1 MNLLNKKIK
10 DKIKLL
16 DDIDKQ
22 YIPKV
27 KSKTGKNNIPIKK
40 ENDDEYINSFEKMKK
55 AQNENFDKVYSNFV
69 LVGNI
74 LEQNY
79 NNNKRNHSKSNN
91 NYDKY
96 PTKDDSSNFEY
107 NNIGDRLNNY
117 GKIIKSK
124 IELQRRI
131 NDSKIK
137 NKAKPI
143 INQTRNNKNI
153 KKNNSKS
160 NSKISNNNNKSK
172 SKQKSSDKKIMNTKS
187 NFTYHPELNKKSLL
201 LAKKLGPSSIRL
213 TKKKK
218 IQPEQELKPNI
229 FYVNLNKHRQNNTS
243 RKNTNNKDNNKNKNN
258 NKTIYDKMNNLYLRG
273 IEQKQKR
280 EKKINEIQ
288 KSKEDEYKNYPYK
301 PKINKIIPYY
311 STKNKIKK
319 NLTIISNASKN
330 KQIESKGEFK
340 NNSIYEKNYEWKKK
354 IEKEN
359 IKKKKISEEKIKN
372 FCTFHPNISEH
383 ISHTSNKKIKNKV
396 LEQINTY
403 VYKRRQNI
411 KYKKFEENYKRKKFY
426 IDGEGYTPRSTIPHE
441 FEFQTELRERSL
453 GKNKNRSCENFHI
466 NKNNKDKNSFKK
478 NLGNNEH
485 FWFFKE
491 EMNTNG
497 YNYNNNIYNINESNG
512 TKEANPHIQ
521 FDFIEAVNLLH
532 EKLDKLNI

>member
-107 NNIGDRLNNY
+107 NNIGDRLNKY

-143 INQTRNNKNI
+143 INQTRNNKNF

-160 NSKISNNNNKSK
+160 NSKISHNNNKSK

-187 NFTYHPELNKKSLL
+187 NFTYHPELNKK
-201 LAKKLGPSSIRL
+201 
-213 TKKKK
+213 KKKK
-218 IQPEQELKPNI
+218 
-229 FYVNLNKHRQNNTS
+229 
-243 RKNTNNKDNNKNKNN
+243 
-258 NKTIYDKMNNLYLRG
+258 
-273 IEQKQKR
+273 
-280 EKKINEIQ
+280 
-288 KSKEDEYKNYPYK
+288 
-301 PKINKIIPYY
+301 
-311 STKNKIKK
+311 
-319 NLTIISNASKN
+319 
-330 KQIESKGEFK
+330 
-340 NNSIYEKNYEWKKK
+340 
-354 IEKEN
+354 
-359 IKKKKISEEKIKN
+359 KKKK
-372 FCTFHPNISEH
+372 
-383 ISHTSNKKIKNKV
+383 KV
-396 LEQINTY
+396 
-403 VYKRRQNI
+403 K
-411 KYKKFEENYKRKKFY
+411 
-426 IDGEGYTPRSTIPHE
+426 
-441 FEFQTELRERSL
+441 
-453 GKNKNRSCENFHI
+453 
-466 NKNNKDKNSFKK
+466 
-478 NLGNNEH
+478 
-485 FWFFKE
+485 
-491 EMNTNG
+491 MN
-497 YNYNNNIYNINESNG
+497 
-512 TKEANPHIQ
+512 
-521 FDFIEAVNLLH
+521 
-532 EKLDKLNI
+532 

>member
-143 INQTRNNKNI
+143 INQTRNNKII

-187 NFTYHPELNKKSLL
+187 NFTYHPKLNKKSLL

-319 NLTIISNASKN
+319 NLTIISNTSKN

-359 IKKKKISEEKIKN
+359 IKKKKLKEETIQKL
-372 FCTFHPNISEH
+372 CTFRPLLDEKALEKP
-383 ISHTSNKKIKNKV
+383 NKKYLDKV
-396 LEQINTY
+396 FEQINSY
-403 VYKRRQNI
+403 VMKRRQNI
-411 KYKKFEENYKRKKFY
+411 KYKKSEENYRKKKFF
-426 IDGEGYTPRSTIPHE
+426 IGGERYTPRCTIPQE
-441 FEFQTELRERSL
+441 FELQTEIRERSF
-453 GKNKNRSCENFHI
+453 GKNKNRTCQNFHL
-466 NKNNKDKNSFKK
+466 NNNRSKNSDKK
-478 NLGNNEH
+478 SFGENENH
-485 FWFFKE
+485 SWFYKE
-491 EMNTNG
+491 EMSTNG
-497 YNYNNNIYNINESNG
+497 CNFNSNISNVNESNG
-512 TKEANPHIQ
+512 TKEAFSHTQ
-521 FDFIEAVNLLH
+521 FDFIEAVNFLH
-532 EKLDKLNI
+532 DKLDKLNI